1 MLDRK
6 ERTGHFGSSVDAFEI
21 EAVLPDRTSGLAAY
35 REVVRSADISA
46 GVYTLAAGSR
56 DPQQPHTEDEVYV
69 VMQGRASFRAGGR
82 TQPAVPGSVIYVERG
97 LEHRFVDIVEDL
109 AVLVLFAP
117 PEGSLQQRKDP

>member
-1 MLDRK
+1 MHMETFSLSDLIAAS
-6 ERTGHFGSSVDAFEI
+6 EQGSQRWREFLRVPTLSM
-21 EAVLPDRTSGLAAY
+21 GLY
-35 REVVRSADISA
+35 RLKAGQADE
-46 GVYTLAAGSR
+46 
-56 DPQQPHTEDEVYV
+56 QQPHTEDEVYV